1 MIEIASVTPEDA
13 PGVYKVFKDTWLAT
27 YPSES
32 AGISRDDILAKYPD
46 DKYEETM
53 ARWRSF
59 YEKIN
64 SDPDSASTLIWTAKE
79 EGHVV
84 GVITIDK
91 TTPVKI
97 GALYVLPEKQR
108 LGIGRQLME
117 FVLNYLGPQ
126 DITLN
131 VANYNSKAINFYKKF
146 GFVEVGPIEDPY
158 GVLPSGKRIPEIQM
172 IKQAN

>member
-1 MIEIASVTPEDA
+1 MIEIASVVPEDA
-13 PGVYKVFKDTWLAT
+13 PGIYKVFKDTWLAT

-32 AGISRDDILAKYPD
+32 AGITRDDILAKYPD
-46 DKYEETM
+46 DKYEETTT
-53 ARWRSF
+53 RWQSF

-64 SDPDSASTLIWTAKE
+64 SDPDSATTLIWTAKE
-79 EGHVV
+79 DGEIV
-84 GVITIDK
+84 GVVTIDK
-91 TTPVKI
+91 AAPIRI
-97 GALYVLPEKQR
+97 GALYVLPEKQG

-131 VANYNSKAINFYKKF
+131 VANYNSKAIDFYKKF
-146 GFVEVGPIEDPY
+146 GFTEAGPIEDPY

-172 IKQAN
+172 RKNA